1 MRGSCRGPATPLKQ
15 SVNEIPWID
24 LHSSTTAGHE
34 AKSLLVKT
42 PMPAPE
48 FQHTV
53 GKTASF
59 SGTALHTGDKVTLK
73 LHPAPIDHGIKFKR
87 KDLQDEPTIDAK
99 IENLKTVERAT
110 TIGEGSVRVHTVEHI
125 LAALSAMGVDNA
137 IVEMDANEP
146 PIGDGSAQ
154 PYVDLIKKAGVM
166 AQEERRKFFDVRE
179 PMHVEA
185 KTGALLVLLPDDKFR
200 ISCTQAGPNNRF
212 AQFLSMEI
220 TPTGFECE
228 IAPARTFVYYED
240 VEPLMEKNLIK
251 GGSLENA
258 IVVRGEAVLSKEP
271 LRFPDEF
278 VRHKIID
285 IIGDLALVGRRIR
298 GHVVAVKPGHA
309 ANAELARALAREQ
322 TRRSAMSTP
331 RAIPIG
337 DSGLDTGEVM
347 NILPHRYP
355 FLMVDRVIG
364 FEGENKITA
373 IKSITINE
381 PFFQGHFP
389 GHPVMPGVMQVEAMA
404 QVASILLFKLTK
416 TSSRVGYFMSADQV
430 KFRKP
435 VFPGDTIFI
444 HAELTRA
451 RGNRMAKTKC
461 YCVVNDAIVSEAE
474 LMFTFL
480 DK

>member
-1 MRGSCRGPATPLKQ
+1 
-15 SVNEIPWID
+15 
-24 LHSSTTAGHE
+24 
-34 AKSLLVKT
+34 
-42 PMPAPE
+42 MPASPE

-53 GKTASF
+53 GKTAGF
-59 SGTALHTGDKVTLK
+59 SGTSLHTGEKVSIK
-73 LHPAPIDHGIKFKR
+73 LHPAPVDHGIKFKR

-99 IENLKTVERAT
+99 IENLKMVERAT
-110 TIGEGSVRVHTVEHI
+110 TIGEGSVRVHTVEHV

-154 PYVDLIKKAGVM
+154 PYVDVIKRAGVT
-166 AQEERRKFFDVRE
+166 AQDAPRSFFDVRDT
-179 PMHVEA
+179 MHVES
-185 KTGALLVLLPDDKFR
+185 KTGALLVLLPDETFR

-212 AQFLSMEI
+212 TQFLSMEI
-220 TPTGFECE
+220 TPAIFERE
-228 IAPARTFVYYED
+228 IAPARTFVFYED
-240 VEPLMEKNLIK
+240 VQPLMEKNLIK

-271 LRFPDEF
+271 LRFADEF
-278 VRHKIID
+278 VRHKILD
-285 IIGDLALVGRRIR
+285 IIGDLALVGRPIR

-322 TRRSAMSTP
+322 TRRSAMAAP
-331 RAIPIG
+331 RTIPTG
-337 DSGLDTGEVM
+337 DGGLDTDEVM
-347 NILPHRYP
+347 QILPHRYP
-355 FLMVDRVIG
+355 FLMVDRIIG
-364 FEGENKITA
+364 FEADNKITGV
-373 IKSITINE
+373 KSITINE

-404 QVASILLFKLTK
+404 QVASILLYKLAK
-416 TSSRVGYFMSADQV
+416 TSSRVGYFMSADDV

-444 HAELTRA
+444 HAELTKS
-451 RGNRMAKTKC
+451 RGNRLAKAKC
-461 YCVVNDAIVSEAE
+461 YCVVNDAVVSEGE

>member
-1 MRGSCRGPATPLKQ
+1 MAVS
-15 SVNEIPWID
+15 
-24 LHSSTTAGHE
+24 
-34 AKSLLVKT
+34 
-42 PMPAPE
+42 PE

-53 GKTASF
+53 SKTASL
-59 SGTALHTGDKVTLK
+59 SGTSLHTGEKVSLK
-73 LHPAPIDHGIKFKR
+73 LHPAPVGYGIKFKR

-110 TIGEGSVRVHTVEHI
+110 TIGEGSVRLHTVEHV
-125 LAALSAMGVDNA
+125 LAALSAMDIDNA

-154 PYVDLIKKAGVM
+154 LYVDLIKRAGVTV
-166 AQEERRKFFDVRE
+166 QEEPRKFFDVRE
-179 PMHVEA
+179 PMHVES
-185 KTGALLVLLPDDKFR
+185 KTGALLVLLPDEKFR

-212 AQFLSMEI
+212 TQFLSMEV
-220 TPTGFECE
+220 TPAAFERE

-240 VEPLMEKNLIK
+240 VQPLMEKNLIK

-271 LRFPDEF
+271 LRFADEF
-278 VRHKIID
+278 VRHKILD

-309 ANAELARALAREQ
+309 TNAELVRALAREQ
-322 TRRSAMSTP
+322 TRRSAIAVP
-331 RAIPIG
+331 RAMPTG
-337 DSGLDTGEVM
+337 DGGLDTDEVM
-347 NILPHRYP
+347 KILPHRYP
-355 FLMVDRVIG
+355 FLMVDRIIG
-364 FEGENKITA
+364 FEGENKITGV
-373 IKSITINE
+373 KSITINE

-451 RGNRMAKTKC
+451 RGNRLAKTKC
-461 YCVVNDAIVSEAE
+461 HCVVNDAVVSEGE

>member
-1 MRGSCRGPATPLKQ
+1 MPSTPEL
-15 SVNEIPWID
+15 
-24 LHSSTTAGHE
+24 
-34 AKSLLVKT
+34 
-42 PMPAPE
+42 
-48 FQHTV
+48 QHTV
-53 GKTASF
+53 AKTAGF
-59 SGTALHTGDKVTLK
+59 SGTALHTREKVTLT
-73 LHPAPIDHGIKFKR
+73 LHPAPADHGIKFRR
-87 KDLQDEPTIDAK
+87 KDLQDEPTIDAR

-110 TIGEGSVRVHTVEHI
+110 TIGEGPIRVHTVEHV
-125 LAALSAMGVDNA
+125 LAALWAMGVDNA

-154 PYVDLIKKAGVM
+154 AYVDLIRKAGVT
-166 AQEERRKFFDVRE
+166 AQEEPRKFFDVRE
-179 PMHVEA
+179 TMHVES

-212 AQFLSMEI
+212 AQFLSMEV
-220 TPTGFECE
+220 TPAVFERE

-240 VEPLMEKNLIK
+240 VQPLMDKNLIK

-271 LRFPDEF
+271 LRFADEF
-278 VRHKIID
+278 VRHKILD

-309 ANAELARALAREQ
+309 VNVDLARALAHEQ
-322 TRRSAMSTP
+322 TRRSAMAVP
-331 RAIPIG
+331 RAIPTG
-337 DSGLDTGEVM
+337 DGGLDTDEVM
-347 NILPHRYP
+347 QILPHRFP
-355 FLMVDRVIG
+355 FLMVDRIISFESETKCIG
-364 FEGENKITA
+364 V
-373 IKSITINE
+373 KSVTINE

-389 GHPVMPGVMQVEAMA
+389 GHPVMPGVLQVEAMA

-416 TSSRVGYFMSADQV
+416 TSSRVGYFMSADGV

-461 YCVVNDAIVSEAE
+461 YCVVNDAVVSEGE